1 MSFRVEEKAIVSN
14 GNIHLLNN
22 FLNKND
28 AKKIHEDRI
37 IKSLYFDNKFFS
49 MFQDSEEGI
58 VPRKKIRLRNYSN
71 SHIYLLEIKISSV
84 EGRFKTSE
92 KIMKEEFDLYQK
104 KGILDRNYGICNPKV
119 FVSYNRSYYKIFG
132 RRITLDKNI
141 RYQSFDKKLYTKSKY
156 GF

>member
-1 MSFRVEEKAIVSN
+1 MSFRVEEKVIISN

-28 AKKIHEDRI
+28 AKKIHEDRV

-49 MFQDSEEGI
+49 MFQESEEGI

-71 SHIYLLEIKISSV
+71 SHIYLLEAKISSV

-104 KGILDRNYGICNPKV
+104 RGILDRNYGICNPKV
-119 FVSYNRSYYKIFG
+119 FIS
-132 RRITLDKNI
+132 
-141 RYQSFDKKLYTKSKY
+141 
-156 GF
+156 